1 MIASHH
7 GNLEYGSPVKPS
19 TPEALA
25 LHMMEAA
32 DARINHMYRHL
43 NSSDPDK
50 DWSCYD
56 KILETQIYQ
65 KKYAKNIQKISL
77 IAV

>member
-1 MIASHH
+1 
-7 GNLEYGSPVKPS
+7 
-19 TPEALA
+19 
-25 LHMMEAA
+25 
-32 DARINHMYRHL
+32 MYRHL